1 MSITHTTIRIDSDTR
16 VRLRALAELI
26 NQPTAEVV
34 RLLSYGN
41 LSTTLDC
48 TAAKA
53 VAEQPKGGSSAG
65 G

>member
-1 MSITHTTIRIDSDTR
+1 MGITHTTIRIDSDTR
-16 VRLRALAELI
+16 ERLRALAELV

-41 LSTTLDC
+41 LSTILDC

-53 VAEQPKGGSSAG
+53 IAEQSKGAG
-65 G
+65 NAA